1 MLFKGHAPVVPHDI
15 DRPSLNPSRGQVP
28 VARVNDVRFGN
39 FLPIHKEFPVS
50 ELDLFPFQG
59 NHAFQEHHPVS
70 GKTHGDHIVPFRLRK
85 EIVQFPA
92 EVHPPA
98 PIGGFHAGSLNP
110 NREENVPEKQVGENG
125 NETDP
130 YQKPRSQRRKK
141 ELANPAVRSHW
152 VQVTLSVQGMA
163 FIPHLFGLEERKSA
177 IQLNKFW

>member
-39 FLPIHKEFPVS
+39 FLPIHKEFPIS

-70 GKTHGDHIVPFRLRK
+70 GKTHGDHIVPFRLRE
-85 EIVQFPA
+85 EIVQLPA
-92 EVHPPA
+92 EVHPSI
-98 PIGGFHAGSLNP
+98 PIGGFHAGSLDS
-110 NREENVPEKQVGENG
+110 NRDEDVPEKQIRENS

-130 YQKPRSQRRKK
+130 EKKFGSQRRKEK
-141 ELANPAVRSHW
+141 LANPALGSH
-152 VQVTLSVQGMA
+152 
-163 FIPHLFGLEERKSA
+163 
-177 IQLNKFW
+177 